1 LRIGWCFQVCPLLGD
16 VIVDR
21 AEVAFDQPDLRGRT
35 CLGSRDVVPARR
47 RVFLTMEVP
56 APVRPQWLQVGPA

>member
-1 LRIGWCFQVCPLLGD
+1 MGSRHGD
-16 VIVDR
+16 T
-21 AEVAFDQPDLRGRT
+21 AEVAFDQPDLRVGRVFVA
-35 CLGSRDVVPARR
+35 DAVPAARR